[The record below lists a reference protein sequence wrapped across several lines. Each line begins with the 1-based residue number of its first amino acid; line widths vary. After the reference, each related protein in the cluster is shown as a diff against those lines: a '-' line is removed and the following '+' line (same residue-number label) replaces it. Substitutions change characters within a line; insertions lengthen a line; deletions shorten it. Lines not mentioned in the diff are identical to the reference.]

1 MGTRRGL
8 LALALLALVVGLGS
22 RGAFAQEATP
32 GAGAA
37 DEGHPG
43 DVRAGTCAG
52 SVGDVVA
59 PLNGA
64 VAASG
69 ERVGSAAAIVAA
81 TSVTTVPL
89 ALTDLLAEEHALVF
103 VRSEGEAGSAIAC
116 GEIGGSLDEAGD
128 LAIGLKEVGGSG
140 TVGVAFL
147 SPDDADPGATEI
159 SVFLVAGVADTGGD
173 GGPVQITP
181 ASGAGAGGATVEAG
195 IGATETP
202 GP

>member
-1 MGTRRGL
+1 MRMGAGL
-8 LALALLALVVGLGS
+8 LVVALLVALAAGVGG
-22 RGAFAQEATP
+22 RGAVAQEATP
-32 GAGAA
+32 EAGAA
-37 DEGHPG
+37 EAGRPG
-43 DVRAGTCAG
+43 NVHAGTCVG

-59 PLNGA
+59 PLNDA
-64 VAASG
+64 VAAGG

-89 ALTDLLAEEHALVF
+89 ALTDLLAEDHALVF
-103 VRSEGEAGSAIAC
+103 VGSVGESAIAC

-147 SPDDADPGATEI
+147 SPDDADPGATEV
-159 SVFLVAGVADTGGD
+159 SVFLVEGVAGG
-173 GGPVQITP
+173 GPTGPVQITP
-181 ASGAGAGGATVEAG
+181 ESGAGAGGATVEAG